1 MYRDKLLTTFRN
13 LNLKF
18 EGLTELLEDRN
29 LLLKIL
35 MQKEMREDFL
45 LSERLQSLDE
55 VGGYDV
61 KAMTRNVDLSPVN
74 EMVPPLD
81 IKQEKDD
88 EGEVPFKD
96 GGAVGIQPIVD
107 ISAESLGTEPSPAG
121 ETYQSLEDSGGIV
134 PLDGAAKAIVE
145 DFEVDK
151 KFKKAFETAM
161 MLPSKAAASSLM
173 DTMSKTPSEG
183 SGTTIIKKNLSVLQ
197 RAFKLPTP
205 EPTEDE
211 QGDDDPFPRDQA
223 EEIAKKR
230 AEHEEATK
238 PGAAYEAN
246 KGKGLLELGL
256 TWMMG
261 KAQANQANAKAQGQM
276 VPSVATGDPLV
287 PDFYT
292 APGYMPGYIGD
303 GGGEEKKGF
312 WGRLKSAGKKA
323 FDYTPM
329 GMGMKMFGAA
339 KDKMKGITE
348 NPKVKGFLGGVGKF
362 AKKAFKYTPLGMAVG
377 AGSSIIN
384 KIRGGD
390 QTNLNE
396 LTEEV
401 IAEND
406 QKQKDILQAARNPS
420 PETVKP
426 PSPSGGLKPQGSMD
440 QGTSEAVPKIK
451 YSPYFD
457 EYTVT
462 SQF

>member
-13 LNLKF
+13 VNAKF
-18 EGLTELLEDRN
+18 DGLAELLENREV
-29 LLLKIL
+29 LLKML
-35 MQKEMREDFL
+35 MRKELREDFL

-55 VGGYDV
+55 VGGYNV
-61 KAMTRNVDLSPVN
+61 KAMNRNVDLSPVN
-74 EMVPPLD
+74 EMMPPLN
-81 IKQEKDD
+81 IKTGDD

-96 GGAVGIQPIVD
+96 GGAVGINPIID
-107 ISAESLGTEPSPAG
+107 ISAESLGTEASPDG
-121 ETYQSLEDSGGIV
+121 ESYQSLEDSGALV
-134 PLDGAAKAIVE
+134 PIEKSANAIVE

-161 MLPSKAAASSLM
+161 MLPSKAAAASLM
-173 DTMSKTPSEG
+173 DTMSKTPSKG
-183 SGTTIIKKNLSVLQ
+183 DGTTIIKKNLSIMQ
-197 RAFKLPTP
+197 SAFKLPTP

-223 EEIAKKR
+223 EEIAKAR
-230 AEHEEATK
+230 AEHEEANK

-261 KAQANQANAKAQGQM
+261 KAQENQANAKAGGAIA
-276 VPSVATGDPLV
+276 PSVATGDPLV
-287 PDFYT
+287 PDFYS

-303 GGGEEKKGF
+303 GEEKKGF
-312 WGRLKSAGKKA
+312 WGRLKSGAKKA
-323 FDYTPM
+323 FDMTPM

-339 KDKMKGITE
+339 KDKLKNITE
-348 NPKVKGFLGGVGKF
+348 NPKVQGFLGGIGNF
-362 AKKAFKYTPLGMAVG
+362 AKKAFKYTPLGMA
-377 AGSSIIN
+377 AGGIGSIVN
-384 KIRGGD
+384 RIRGGD

-396 LTEEV
+396 LTENVLSESDARQQEILDNARNQ
-401 IAEND
+401 IAE
-406 QKQKDILQAARNPS
+406 QPQMPMTGS
-420 PETVKP
+420 PNAP
-426 PSPSGGLKPQGSMD
+426 GGGSMD
-440 QGTSEAVPKIK
+440 QGSDEAIPKIK

>member
-1 MYRDKLLTTFRN
+1 MYNNKLRKTIEA

-18 EGLTELLEDRN
+18 EGLSELLENRN
-29 LLLKIL
+29 LLLKVL
-35 MQKEMREDFL
+35 MGKEMREDFL

-74 EMVPPLD
+74 EMVPPLN

-121 ETYQSLEDSGGIV
+121 ETYQSLEDSSGIV

-161 MLPSKAAASSLM
+161 MLPSKAAAASLM
-173 DTMSKTPSEG
+173 DTMSKTPSQG
-183 SGTTIIKKNLSVLQ
+183 DGTTIIKKNLSVLQ
-197 RAFKLPTP
+197 SAFKLPTP

-211 QGDDDPFPRDQA
+211 TKSESEQLDP
-223 EEIAKKR
+223 EKLKKKR
-230 AEHEEATK
+230 EDWAEFEKEEK
-238 PGAAYEAN
+238 EKD
-246 KGKGLLELGL
+246 KGKNAFELGFKILL
-256 TWMMG
+256 T
-261 KAQANQANAKAQGQM
+261 KAFSARANAKAGGAIA
-276 VPSVATGDPLV
+276 PSVATGDPLI
-287 PDFYT
+287 PEPF
-292 APGYMPGYIGD
+292 PMMGYSGSLVGD
-303 GGGEEKKGF
+303 GEGKKKGF
-312 WGRLKSAGKKA
+312 WGRLKSGAKKA
-323 FDYTPM
+323 FDYTPA
-329 GMGMKMFGAA
+329 GIAMKLAGKA
-339 KDKMKGITE
+339 KNKFNEMDGGK
-348 NPKVKGFLGGVGKF
+348 KVKGLLGGIGNF
-362 AKKAFKYTPLGMAVG
+362 AKKAFKYTPLGMA
-377 AGSSIIN
+377 AGGVSSIIN

-406 QKQKDILQAARNPS
+406 SKQQEILDAARNPS

-426 PSPSGGLKPQGSMD
+426 PSPSGGMSPQGSMD
-440 QGTSEAVPKIK
+440 QGSSEAVPKVK

>member
-13 LNLKF
+13 VNAKF
-18 EGLTELLEDRN
+18 DGLAELLDNREI
-29 LLLKIL
+29 LLKML
-35 MQKEMREDFL
+35 MRKEMREDFL

-55 VGGYDV
+55 VGGYNV
-61 KAMTRNVDLSPVN
+61 KAMNRNVDLSPVN
-74 EMVPPLD
+74 EMMPPLN
-81 IKQEKDD
+81 IKTGDD

-96 GGAVGIQPIVD
+96 GGAVGINPIID
-107 ISAESLGTEPSPAG
+107 ISAESLGTEASPDG
-121 ETYQSLEDSGGIV
+121 ESYQSLEDSGALV
-134 PLDGAAKAIVE
+134 PIEKSANAIVE

-161 MLPSKAAASSLM
+161 MLPSKAAAASLM
-173 DTMSKTPSEG
+173 DTMSKTPSKG
-183 SGTTIIKKNLSVLQ
+183 DGTTIIKKNLSVMQ
-197 RAFKLPTP
+197 SAFKLPTP

-223 EEIAKKR
+223 EEIAKAR
-230 AEHEEATK
+230 AEHEEANK

-261 KAQANQANAKAQGQM
+261 KAQENQANAKAGGAIA
-276 VPSVATGDPLV
+276 PSVATGDPLV
-287 PDFYT
+287 PDFYS

-303 GGGEEKKGF
+303 GEEKKGF
-312 WGRLKSAGKKA
+312 WGRLKSGAKKA
-323 FDYTPM
+323 FDMTPM

-339 KDKMKGITE
+339 KDKLKNITE
-348 NPKVKGFLGGVGKF
+348 NPKVQGFLGGIGNF
-362 AKKAFKYTPLGMAVG
+362 AKKAFKYTPLGMA
-377 AGSSIIN
+377 AGGIGSIVN
-384 KIRGGD
+384 RIRGGD

-396 LTEEV
+396 LTENVLSESDARQQEILDNARNQ
-401 IAEND
+401 IAE
-406 QKQKDILQAARNPS
+406 QPQMPMTGS
-420 PETVKP
+420 PNAP
-426 PSPSGGLKPQGSMD
+426 GGGSMD
-440 QGTSEAVPKIK
+440 QGSDEAIPKIK

>member
-13 LNLKF
+13 VNAKF
-18 EGLTELLEDRN
+18 DGLAELLDNREI
-29 LLLKIL
+29 LLKML
-35 MQKEMREDFL
+35 MRKELREDFL

-55 VGGYDV
+55 VGGYNV
-61 KAMTRNVDLSPVN
+61 KAMNRNVDLSPVN
-74 EMVPPLD
+74 EMMPPLN
-81 IKQEKDD
+81 IKTGDD

-96 GGAVGIQPIVD
+96 GGAVGINPIID
-107 ISAESLGTEPSPAG
+107 ISAESLGTEASPDG
-121 ETYQSLEDSGGIV
+121 ESYQSLEDSGALV
-134 PLDGAAKAIVE
+134 PIEKSANAIVE

-161 MLPSKAAASSLM
+161 MLPSKAAAASLM
-173 DTMSKTPSEG
+173 DTMSKTPSKG
-183 SGTTIIKKNLSVLQ
+183 DGTTIIKKNLSIMQ
-197 RAFKLPTP
+197 SAFKLPTP

-223 EEIAKKR
+223 EEIAKAR
-230 AEHEEATK
+230 AEHEEANK

-261 KAQANQANAKAQGQM
+261 KAQENQANAKAGGAIA
-276 VPSVATGDPLV
+276 PSVATGDPLV
-287 PDFYT
+287 PDFYS

-303 GGGEEKKGF
+303 GEEKKGF
-312 WGRLKSAGKKA
+312 WGRLKSGAKKA
-323 FDYTPM
+323 FDMTPM

-339 KDKMKGITE
+339 KDKLKNITE
-348 NPKVKGFLGGVGKF
+348 NPKVQGFLGGIGNF
-362 AKKAFKYTPLGMAVG
+362 AKKAFKYTPLGMA
-377 AGSSIIN
+377 AGGIGSIVN
-384 KIRGGD
+384 RIRGGD

-396 LTEEV
+396 LTENVLSESDARQQEILDNARNQ
-401 IAEND
+401 IAE
-406 QKQKDILQAARNPS
+406 QPQMPMTGS
-420 PETVKP
+420 PNAP
-426 PSPSGGLKPQGSMD
+426 GGGSMD
-440 QGTSEAVPKIK
+440 QGSDEAIPKIK

>member
-1 MYRDKLLTTFRN
+1 MYRDKLTKTIRN

-18 EGLTELLEDRN
+18 EGLSELLEDRN
-29 LLLKIL
+29 LLLKVL
-35 MQKEMREDFL
+35 MGKEMREDFL

-74 EMVPPLD
+74 EMVPPLN

-121 ETYQSLEDSGGIV
+121 ESYQSLEDSNALV
-134 PLDGAAKAIVE
+134 PLDKAAETIVE

-161 MLPSKAAASSLM
+161 MLPSKAAAASLM
-173 DTMSKTPSEG
+173 DTMSKTPSQGE
-183 SGTTIIKKNLSVLQ
+183 GTTIIKKNLSVLQ
-197 RAFKLPTP
+197 SAFKLPTP

-211 QGDDDPFPRDQA
+211 TKSESEQLDP
-223 EEIAKKR
+223 EELKKKR
-230 AEHEEATK
+230 DDWKKTEEEEK
-238 PGAAYEAN
+238 EKD
-246 KGKGLLELGL
+246 KGKNPFELGL
-256 TWMMG
+256 KILMT
-261 KAQANQANAKAQGQM
+261 KAFSARANAKAGGAIA
-276 VPSVATGDPLV
+276 PSVATGDPLI
-287 PDFYT
+287 PDFFT

-303 GGGEEKKGF
+303 GKENKGGF
-312 WGRLKSAGKKA
+312 WNRIKSGAKKA
-323 FDYTPM
+323 FDMTPM
-329 GMGMKMFGAA
+329 GMGVKMLGAA
-339 KDKMKGITE
+339 KDKFKNVMQ
-348 NPKVKGFLGGVGKF
+348 NDKVKGFLGGVGNF

-377 AGSSIIN
+377 AGTSIVN
-384 KIRGGD
+384 RIRGGD

-396 LTEEV
+396 LTENV
-401 IAEND
+401 MAEQEAKVQEEKN
-406 QKQKDILQAARNPS
+406 LALNPVTQNLRDPAPVPMNTGS
-420 PETVKP
+420 
-426 PSPSGGLKPQGSMD
+426 GSMD
-440 QGTSEAVPKIK
+440 QGGGDAIPKIK

>member
-161 MLPSKAAASSLM
+161 MLPSKAAAASLM
-173 DTMSKTPSEG
+173 DTMSKSPSAG
-183 SGTTIIKKNLSVLQ
+183 DGTTIIKKNLSVLQ
-197 RAFKLPTP
+197 SAFKLPTP

-211 QGDDDPFPRDQA
+211 TKSESEQLDP
-223 EEIAKKR
+223 EELKKKR
-230 AEHEEATK
+230 DDWAKSEEKEQEKDKSRNPFELGVKFLMTK
-238 PGAAYEAN
+238 AFSFMAN
-246 KGKGLLELGL
+246 K
-256 TWMMG
+256 
-261 KAQANQANAKAQGQM
+261 KAGGAMA
-276 VPSVATGDPLV
+276 PSIATGDPFIPEPFPMMGYSGSLV
-287 PDFYT
+287 
-292 APGYMPGYIGD
+292 GD
-303 GGGEEKKGF
+303 GENKGGF
-312 WGRLKSAGKKA
+312 WNRLKSGAKKA
-323 FDYTPM
+323 FDYTPV
-329 GMGMKMFGAA
+329 GMGMKLFGKA
-339 KDKMKGITE
+339 KDKFNEMGGGDKLKGM
-348 NPKVKGFLGGVGKF
+348 LGGIGNF

-406 QKQKDILQAARNPS
+406 QKQQDIIHAARNPS

-426 PSPSGGLKPQGSMD
+426 PSPSGGMQPQGSMD

>member
-1 MYRDKLLTTFRN
+1 
-13 LNLKF
+13 
-18 EGLTELLEDRN
+18 
-29 LLLKIL
+29 
-35 MQKEMREDFL
+35 
-45 LSERLQSLDE
+45 
-55 VGGYDV
+55 
-61 KAMTRNVDLSPVN
+61 
-74 EMVPPLD
+74 MVPPLD

-161 MLPSKAAASSLM
+161 MLPSKAAAASLM
-173 DTMSKTPSEG
+173 DTMSKSPSAG
-183 SGTTIIKKNLSVLQ
+183 DGTTIIKKNLSVLQ
-197 RAFKLPTP
+197 SAFKLPTP

-211 QGDDDPFPRDQA
+211 TKSESEQLDP
-223 EEIAKKR
+223 EELKKKR
-230 AEHEEATK
+230 DDWAKSEEKEQEKDKSRNPFELGVKFLMTK
-238 PGAAYEAN
+238 AFSFMAN
-246 KGKGLLELGL
+246 K
-256 TWMMG
+256 
-261 KAQANQANAKAQGQM
+261 KAGGAMA
-276 VPSVATGDPLV
+276 PSIATGDPFIPEPFPMMGYSGSLV
-287 PDFYT
+287 
-292 APGYMPGYIGD
+292 GD
-303 GGGEEKKGF
+303 GENKGGF
-312 WGRLKSAGKKA
+312 WNRLKSGAKKA
-323 FDYTPM
+323 FDYTPV
-329 GMGMKMFGAA
+329 GMGMKLFGKA
-339 KDKMKGITE
+339 KDKFNEMGGGDKLKGM
-348 NPKVKGFLGGVGKF
+348 LGGIGNF

-406 QKQKDILQAARNPS
+406 QKQQDLIHAARNPS

-426 PSPSGGLKPQGSMD
+426 PSPSGGMQPQGSMD

>member
-1 MYRDKLLTTFRN
+1 MYRDQLTKTIRN

-18 EGLTELLEDRN
+18 EGLSELLEDRN
-29 LLLKIL
+29 LLLKVL
-35 MQKEMREDFL
+35 MGKEMREDFL

-61 KAMTRNVDLSPVN
+61 KAMTRNADLSPVN
-74 EMVPPLD
+74 EMMPPLN
-81 IKQEKDD
+81 IGQSEDD
-88 EGEVPFKD
+88 EGEVPFKK

-121 ETYQSLEDSGGIV
+121 ESYQSLEDSNALV
-134 PLDGAAKAIVE
+134 PLDKAAETIVE

-161 MLPSKAAASSLM
+161 MLPSKAAAASLM
-173 DTMSKTPSEG
+173 DTMSKTPSQG
-183 SGTTIIKKNLSVLQ
+183 DGTSIIKKNLSVLQ
-197 RAFKLPTP
+197 SAFKLPTP

-211 QGDDDPFPRDQA
+211 SKSESEQLDP
-223 EEIAKKR
+223 EELKKKR
-230 AEHEEATK
+230 DDWAKSEEKEQEKDKSRNPFELGVKFLMTK
-238 PGAAYEAN
+238 AFSFMAN
-246 KGKGLLELGL
+246 K
-256 TWMMG
+256 
-261 KAQANQANAKAQGQM
+261 KAGGAMA
-276 VPSVATGDPLV
+276 PSIATGDPFIPEPFPMMGYSGSLV
-287 PDFYT
+287 
-292 APGYMPGYIGD
+292 GD
-303 GGGEEKKGF
+303 GENKGGF
-312 WGRLKSAGKKA
+312 WNRLKSGAKKA
-323 FDYTPM
+323 FDYTPV
-329 GMGMKMFGAA
+329 GMGMKLFGKA
-339 KDKMKGITE
+339 KDKFNEMGGGDKLKGM
-348 NPKVKGFLGGVGKF
+348 LGGIGNF

>member
-74 EMVPPLD
+74 EMIPPLN
-81 IKQEKDD
+81 INQEKDD

-121 ETYQSLEDSGGIV
+121 ETYQSLEDSSGIV

-161 MLPSKAAASSLM
+161 MLPSKAAAASLM
-173 DTMSKTPSEG
+173 DTMSKTPSQG
-183 SGTTIIKKNLSVLQ
+183 DGTSIIKKNLSVLQ
-197 RAFKLPTP
+197 SAFKLPTP

-211 QGDDDPFPRDQA
+211 SKSESEQLDP
-223 EEIAKKR
+223 EELKKKR
-230 AEHEEATK
+230 DDWAKSEEKEQEKDKSRNPFELGVKFLMTK
-238 PGAAYEAN
+238 AFSFMAN
-246 KGKGLLELGL
+246 K
-256 TWMMG
+256 
-261 KAQANQANAKAQGQM
+261 KAGGAMA
-276 VPSVATGDPLV
+276 PSIATGDPFIPEPFPMMGYSGSLV
-287 PDFYT
+287 
-292 APGYMPGYIGD
+292 GD
-303 GGGEEKKGF
+303 GENKGGF
-312 WGRLKSAGKKA
+312 WNRLKSGAKKA
-323 FDYTPM
+323 FDYTPV
-329 GMGMKMFGAA
+329 GMGMKLFGKA
-339 KDKMKGITE
+339 KDKFNEMGGGDKLKGM
-348 NPKVKGFLGGVGKF
+348 LGGIGNF

-406 QKQKDILQAARNPS
+406 QKQQDIINAARNPS

-426 PSPSGGLKPQGSMD
+426 PSPSGGMQPQGSMD

>member
-74 EMVPPLD
+74 EMVPPLN

-88 EGEVPFKD
+88 EGEVPFKE

-107 ISAESLGTEPSPAG
+107 ISAESLGTEESPEG
-121 ETYQSLEDSGGIV
+121 ETYQSLEDSSGIV

-151 KFKKAFETAM
+151 KFKKAFQLAM
-161 MLPSKAAASSLM
+161 MLPSKAAAASLM
-173 DTMSKTPSEG
+173 DTMSKTPSKG
-183 SGTTIIKKNLSVLQ
+183 DGTAIIKKNLSVLQ
-197 RAFKLPTP
+197 SAFKLPTP

-211 QGDDDPFPRDQA
+211 TKA
-223 EEIAKKR
+223 ESEQLDADELKKKR
-230 AEHEEATK
+230 DEWAENQKKEKEKDKERSPFELGVKFLMTK
-238 PGAAYEAN
+238 AFSGLAN
-246 KGKGLLELGL
+246 K
-256 TWMMG
+256 
-261 KAQANQANAKAQGQM
+261 KAGGAM
-276 VPSVATGDPLV
+276 VPSIATGDPLI
-287 PDFYT
+287 PEPF
-292 APGYMPGYIGD
+292 PMMGYSGSLVGD
-303 GGGEEKKGF
+303 GEGNKGGF
-312 WGRLKSAGKKA
+312 WNRLKSGAKKA
-323 FDYTPM
+323 FDLTPV
-329 GMGMKMFGAA
+329 GMGMKMFGKA
-339 KDKMKGITE
+339 KDKFNEMGGGDKLKGM
-348 NPKVKGFLGGVGKF
+348 LGGIGNF

-406 QKQKDILQAARNPS
+406 QKQQDILHAARNPT
-420 PETVKP
+420 PEKVKP
-426 PSPSGGLKPQGSMD
+426 PSPSGGMSPQGSMD
-440 QGTSEAVPKIK
+440 QGSPEAVPKVK

>member
-1 MYRDKLLTTFRN
+1 MYRDKLSTTINN
-13 LNLKF
+13 LNQKF
-18 EGLTELLEDRN
+18 DGLAELLDNRN
-29 LLLKIL
+29 TILKML
-35 MQKEMREDFL
+35 TNKEMREDFL

-74 EMVPPLD
+74 EMVPPLN

-161 MLPSKAAASSLM
+161 MLPSKAAAASLM
-173 DTMSKTPSEG
+173 DTMSKSPSAG
-183 SGTTIIKKNLSVLQ
+183 DGTTIIKKNLSVLQ
-197 RAFKLPTP
+197 SAFKLPTP

-211 QGDDDPFPRDQA
+211 TKSESEQLDP
-223 EEIAKKR
+223 EELKKKR
-230 AEHEEATK
+230 DDWAKSEEKEQEKDKSRNPFELGVKFLMTK
-238 PGAAYEAN
+238 AFSFMAN
-246 KGKGLLELGL
+246 K
-256 TWMMG
+256 
-261 KAQANQANAKAQGQM
+261 KAGGAMA
-276 VPSVATGDPLV
+276 PSIATGDPFIPEPFPMMGYSGSLV
-287 PDFYT
+287 
-292 APGYMPGYIGD
+292 GD
-303 GGGEEKKGF
+303 GENKGGF
-312 WGRLKSAGKKA
+312 WNRLKSGAKKA
-323 FDYTPM
+323 FDYTPV
-329 GMGMKMFGAA
+329 GMGMKLFGKA
-339 KDKMKGITE
+339 KDKFNEMGGGDKLKGM
-348 NPKVKGFLGGVGKF
+348 LGGIGNF
-362 AKKAFKYTPLGMAVG
+362 AKKAFKYTPLGMA
-377 AGSSIIN
+377 AGGVSSIIN

-406 QKQKDILQAARNPS
+406 SKQQEILDAARNPS

-426 PSPSGGLKPQGSMD
+426 PSPSGGMQPQGSMD

-451 YSPYFD
+451 YSPYL
-457 EYTVT
+457 
-462 SQF
+462 SLIHI

>member
-88 EGEVPFKD
+88 EGEVPFKE

-107 ISAESLGTEPSPAG
+107 ISAESLGTEESPEG
-121 ETYQSLEDSGGIV
+121 ETYQSLEDSSGIV

-151 KFKKAFETAM
+151 KFKKAFQLAM
-161 MLPSKAAASSLM
+161 MLPSKAAAASLM
-173 DTMSKTPSEG
+173 DTMSKSPSAG
-183 SGTTIIKKNLSVLQ
+183 DGTTIIKKNLSVLQ
-197 RAFKLPTP
+197 SAFKLPTP

-211 QGDDDPFPRDQA
+211 TKSESEQLDP
-223 EEIAKKR
+223 EELKKKR
-230 AEHEEATK
+230 DDWAKSEEKEQEKDKSRNPFELGVKFLMTK
-238 PGAAYEAN
+238 AFSFMAN
-246 KGKGLLELGL
+246 K
-256 TWMMG
+256 
-261 KAQANQANAKAQGQM
+261 KAGGAIA
-276 VPSVATGDPLV
+276 PSVATGDPFIPEPFPMMGYSGSLV
-287 PDFYT
+287 
-292 APGYMPGYIGD
+292 GD
-303 GGGEEKKGF
+303 GENKGGF
-312 WGRLKSAGKKA
+312 WNRLKSGAKKA
-323 FDYTPM
+323 FDYTPV
-329 GMGMKMFGAA
+329 GMGMKLFGKA
-339 KDKMKGITE
+339 KDKFNEMGGGDKLKGM
-348 NPKVKGFLGGVGKF
+348 LGGIGNF

-406 QKQKDILQAARNPS
+406 QKQQDILQAARNPT

-426 PSPSGGLKPQGSMD
+426 PSPSGGMSPQGSMD
-440 QGTSEAVPKIK
+440 QGSSEAVPKVK

>member
-74 EMVPPLD
+74 EMVPPLN

-88 EGEVPFKD
+88 EGEVPFKE

-107 ISAESLGTEPSPAG
+107 ISAESLGTEESPEG
-121 ETYQSLEDSGGIV
+121 ETYQSLEDSSGIV

-151 KFKKAFETAM
+151 KFKKAFQLAM
-161 MLPSKAAASSLM
+161 MLPSKAAAASLM
-173 DTMSKTPSEG
+173 DTMSKTPSKG
-183 SGTTIIKKNLSVLQ
+183 DGTAIIKKNLSVLQ
-197 RAFKLPTP
+197 SAFKLPTP

-211 QGDDDPFPRDQA
+211 TKA
-223 EEIAKKR
+223 ESEQLDADELKKKR
-230 AEHEEATK
+230 DEWAENEKKEKEKDKERSPFELGVKFLMTK
-238 PGAAYEAN
+238 AFSGLAN
-246 KGKGLLELGL
+246 K
-256 TWMMG
+256 
-261 KAQANQANAKAQGQM
+261 KAGGAM
-276 VPSVATGDPLV
+276 VPSIATGDPLI
-287 PDFYT
+287 PEPF
-292 APGYMPGYIGD
+292 PMMGYSGSLVGD
-303 GGGEEKKGF
+303 GEGNKGGF
-312 WGRLKSAGKKA
+312 WNRLKSGAKKA
-323 FDYTPM
+323 FDLTPV
-329 GMGMKMFGAA
+329 GMGMKMFGKA
-339 KDKMKGITE
+339 KDKFNEMGGGDKLKGM
-348 NPKVKGFLGGVGKF
+348 LGGIGNF

-406 QKQKDILQAARNPS
+406 QKQQDILHAARNPT
-420 PETVKP
+420 PEKVKP
-426 PSPSGGLKPQGSMD
+426 PSPSGGMSPQGSMD
-440 QGTSEAVPKIK
+440 QGSPEAVPKVK